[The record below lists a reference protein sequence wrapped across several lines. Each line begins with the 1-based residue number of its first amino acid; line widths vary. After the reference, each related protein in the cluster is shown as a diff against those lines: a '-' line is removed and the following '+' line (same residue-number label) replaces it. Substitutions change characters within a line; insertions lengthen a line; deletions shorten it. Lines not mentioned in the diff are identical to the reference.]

1 MMHAKL
7 RSMRARM
14 TALFALFV
22 ALLLLTG
29 GAAVQNREERRAEK
43 RAREVLS
50 VALER
55 ARAEISEAK
64 PDQTLRGIVESDQS
78 ELSAGGLVLVV
89 AQGQKVLWRS
99 RQHAPNWPKI
109 GDDWRVQTLSH
120 GGQTLV
126 LAQEWEPIEEDLEET
141 ARALWQLG
149 ALILIATVLAAWFVV
164 GRTLSPLDKLA
175 AQAQGAS
182 IDGLQVRL
190 ESPSS
195 DAEMRHLT
203 QTLND
208 LLGRL
213 EKETQARGRFYA
225 AASHEL
231 RTPIQV
237 LLGQID
243 VARARP
249 RSVASHEEVLA
260 QLQSETERLAALVQD
275 LLQLNALEM
284 RQNQAPRERLNL
296 AFWVQRA
303 LSQQAEAIAER
314 DLMLDVRLGDAEIEA
329 PPAHV
334 EILLRNLLENAV
346 KYAAPSSSLQV
357 GLESDVNGA
366 HFQVWNRCDLAADA
380 DLSAWFEPFFRPDA
394 SRNSQTGGNGLGL
407 SIVAALARANGW
419 KVELQAHQN
428 GVRARVWLASTTA
441 SGSRNGLPGAVA
453 SIAKTDE

>member
-1 MMHAKL
+1 MSGHL

-22 ALLLLTG
+22 AGLMLIG
-29 GAAVQNREERRAEK
+29 GAAVQNREARRADK
-43 RAREVLS
+43 LSRESLS
-50 VALER
+50 FAFER
-55 ARAEISEAK
+55 AHVEIEETKANPKTSHK
-64 PDQTLRGIVESDQS
+64 TLLQIVTSNRS
-78 ELSAGGLVLVV
+78 ELAAGGLVLVV
-89 AQGQKVLWRS
+89 VAEKNPAPEVLWRS
-99 RQHAPNWPKI
+99 RQHAPQWPDF
-109 GDDWRVQTLSH
+109 GDDWRVRSLSQ

-126 LAQEWEPIEEDLEET
+126 LAQDWELIEEDLAET

-149 ALILIATVLAAWFVV
+149 ALVVGATALGAWFVV
-164 GRTLSPLDKLA
+164 GRTLSPLDRLA
-175 AQAQGAS
+175 AQAQAQAQGAS
-182 IDGLQVRL
+182 IEGLQVRL

-208 LLGRL
+208 LLARL
-213 EKETQARGRFYA
+213 EKEAQARGRFYA

-243 VARARP
+243 VARSRARP
-249 RSVASHEEVLA
+249 VASHEEILA

-284 RQNQAPRERLNL
+284 RQNMAPRERLNL
-296 AFWVQRA
+296 KFWVERA
-303 LSQQAEAIAER
+303 LSQQAESIDGRE
-314 DLMLDVRLGDAEIEA
+314 LMLDAHLGDAEIEA
-329 PPAHV
+329 TPAHI

-357 GLESDVNGA
+357 GLESDGQSA
-366 HFQVWNRCDLAADA
+366 RFEVWNRCDLPADA
-380 DLSAWFEPFFRPDA
+380 DLTTWFEPFFRPDA

-407 SIVAALARANGW
+407 SIVAALALANGW

-428 GVRARVWLASTTA
+428 GVLAQVWFD
-441 SGSRNGLPGAVA
+441 
-453 SIAKTDE
+453 IATVSSLEKP